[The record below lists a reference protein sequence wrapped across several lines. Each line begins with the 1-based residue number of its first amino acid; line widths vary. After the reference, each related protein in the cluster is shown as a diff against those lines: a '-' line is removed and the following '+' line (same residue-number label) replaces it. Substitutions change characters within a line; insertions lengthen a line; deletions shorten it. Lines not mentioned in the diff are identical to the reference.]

1 MSKPEADIL
10 TPDPT
15 MNQYAVSLPTAA
27 WNTFLR
33 QRNKIFR
40 GNLQISLLLPEFPRH
55 VAGGASQWKTAASC
69 HCCKVTLGLFMA
81 SAERRP
87 GSGAYIH
94 PAAEEDFCPA
104 KTQFQ
109 LIEGENVWKPKLNKV
124 VLPPPLLTFHLWL
137 GKLSKS
143 SGWRNFSGSHLHSRE
158 TVGENQGVKEEE
170 VEGGR
175 RRWRGRKGA
184 RGILS
189 LDHPPCC
196 LCICHWEEMT

>member
-1 MSKPEADIL
+1 
-10 TPDPT
+10 
-15 MNQYAVSLPTAA
+15 
-27 WNTFLR
+27 
-33 QRNKIFR
+33 
-40 GNLQISLLLPEFPRH
+40 
-55 VAGGASQWKTAASC
+55 
-69 HCCKVTLGLFMA
+69 MA

-170 VEGGR
+170 VEGG
-175 RRWRGRKGA
+175 A

-189 LDHPPCC
+189 LDHPCAVSVFVT
-196 LCICHWEEMT
+196 EKR

>member
-109 LIEGENVWKPKLNKV
+109 LIEGKMSGNQNWIKSFCLHHYWHSICGLVSSRNHRVGGIFPVATCTLEKPLEKI
-124 VLPPPLLTFHLWL
+124 
-137 GKLSKS
+137 
-143 SGWRNFSGSHLHSRE
+143 
-158 TVGENQGVKEEE
+158 KE
-170 VEGGR
+170 
-175 RRWRGRKGA
+175 
-184 RGILS
+184 
-189 LDHPPCC
+189 
-196 LCICHWEEMT
+196 